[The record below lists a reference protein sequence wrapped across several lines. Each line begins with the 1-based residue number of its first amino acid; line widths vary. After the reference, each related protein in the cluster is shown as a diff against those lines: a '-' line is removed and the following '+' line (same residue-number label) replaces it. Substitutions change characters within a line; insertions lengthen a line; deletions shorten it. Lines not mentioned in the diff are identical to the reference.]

1 MTTPQSQELSHTG
14 AATPDGARA
23 AVAIEGPGTLVQIP
37 MRWGDMDP
45 YGHVNNVEVVRML
58 EEARI
63 AAFGIPVGTGNQ
75 VIPPVVPLFDS
86 LPEGTQALIAEHRIK
101 YLKALEYRNVPA
113 PVRVWVVKAA
123 GAALILG
130 IEIHDSATGEVC
142 VRAHTQ
148 LAFYDPATKRVLRLT
163 KEQQALLE
171 PWSGPALFR

>member
-1 MTTPQSQELSHTG
+1 MTTSNTENSALHPG
-14 AATPDGARA
+14 
-23 AVAIEGPGTLVQIP
+23 VAQLGEGPGAVVGIP

-63 AAFGIPVGTGNQ
+63 AAFGIPVGTGDQ

-86 LPEGTQALIAEHRIK
+86 LPDGTQALIAEHRIK

-113 PVRVWVVKAA
+113 PVRVWIVKAA

-130 IEIHDSATGEVC
+130 LEIHDSASGEVC

-148 LAFYDPATKRVLRLT
+148 LAFYDPGQRRVLRLS

>member
-1 MTTPQSQELSHTG
+1 MTTSPRQDHSHTPDE
-14 AATPDGARA
+14 ATRQA
-23 AVAIEGPGTLVQIP
+23 PGTLVQIP

-63 AAFGIPVGTGNQ
+63 AAFGIPVGTGEQ
-75 VIPPVVPLFDS
+75 VIPPVVPLFDT

-113 PVRVWVVKAA
+113 PVRVWIVKAA

-130 IEIHDSATGEVC
+130 IEILDSATGAVC

-148 LAFYDPATKRVLRLT
+148 LAFYDPAQQRVLRLT
-163 KEQQALLE
+163 RDQQEALN
-171 PWSGPALFR
+171 PWSGPPLFH